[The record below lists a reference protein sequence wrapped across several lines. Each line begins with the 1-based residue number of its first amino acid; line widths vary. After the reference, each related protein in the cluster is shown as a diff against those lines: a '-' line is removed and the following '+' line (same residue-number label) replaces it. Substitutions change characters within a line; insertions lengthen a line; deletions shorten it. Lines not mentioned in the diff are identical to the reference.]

1 MTDDDREDEVNK
13 VGPPASD
20 RGVYGISVAAELSGI
35 SEQSL
40 RLYERQGL
48 LTPARS
54 VGGTRRYS
62 ADDLARL
69 QRISELVAAGVNLAG
84 IDRILSLEDRNA
96 SPRRTQRHAGG
107 RQRRVTH
114 GEFARTS
121 FRQHRPSR
129 GRVRG
134 ARTSAA
140 GRPVAACDA
149 RLRHTTR
156 DTRREIA
163 LIRVVARRQP
173 IPGTRLSRPE
183 PRDGYVTGRWVA
195 PRSAA
200 WSSIALPMA
209 CAARS
214 TNSVPLPITQSRDAC
229 GPSRCPVKC
238 GITYCANSS

>member
-1 MTDDDREDEVNK
+1 MARTDRFGYSTARGLVQYFSHMLGLTGTYFPSTSQDVLHTMTDDAREDEVGK

-40 RLYERQGL
+40 RLYERHGL

-54 VGGTRRYS
+54 AGGTRRYS
-62 ADDLARL
+62 GDDLARL

-96 SPRRTQRHAGG
+96 ALDERN
-107 RQRRVTH
+107 VTLDGDNDALRAESRADKLRKH
-114 GEFARTS
+114 
-121 FRQHRPSR
+121 HPSR

-140 GRPVAACDA
+140 GRSVAACDA

-163 LIRVVARRQP
+163 LRVVARRQP
-173 IPGTRLSRPE
+173 CILWDRESIHYSRW
-183 PRDGYVTGRWVA
+183 T
-195 PRSAA
+195 
-200 WSSIALPMA
+200 
-209 CAARS
+209 
-214 TNSVPLPITQSRDAC
+214 
-229 GPSRCPVKC
+229 
-238 GITYCANSS
+238 